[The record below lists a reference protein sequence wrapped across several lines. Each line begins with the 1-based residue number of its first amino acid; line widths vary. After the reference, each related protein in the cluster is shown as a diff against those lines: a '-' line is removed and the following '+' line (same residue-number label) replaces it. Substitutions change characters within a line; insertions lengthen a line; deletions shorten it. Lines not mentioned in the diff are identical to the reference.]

1 MKSIVLSCD
10 KYHPITNHMIKT
22 YDNLWPSNPFV
33 WRVPWNNI
41 YPDFLKDNWGDKVEL
56 IKTPV
61 EFKKTI
67 EVLTEDLEN
76 DEWIF
81 WASDDVYPI
90 ELNSDKAGL
99 VADWVMNV
107 DDDSIMSISFTKW
120 ENDFYNT
127 YEDEIK
133 YNDLRFL
140 RRRSIK
146 YQWQHHFWR
155 AGVLKIM
162 FECLDEPKVAKDMDH
177 MQKEE
182 KSQRFFNLIN
192 EGKWYMLDHNIG
204 IFGES
209 TAREVNMLLNCADSF
224 FENNLEIP
232 KEFRI
237 SDVVRLKPMSSK
249 WKGFGSETKQTK
261 YKLNLEKEIYN
272 KKHIGDSI

>member
-1 MKSIVLSCD
+1 
-10 KYHPITNHMIKT
+10 
-22 YDNLWPSNPFV
+22 
-33 WRVPWNNI
+33 
-41 YPDFLKDNWGDKVEL
+41 
-56 IKTPV
+56 
-61 EFKKTI
+61 
-67 EVLTEDLEN
+67 
-76 DEWIF
+76 
-81 WASDDVYPI
+81 
-90 ELNSDKAGL
+90 
-99 VADWVMNV
+99 
-107 DDDSIMSISFTKW
+107 MSISFTKW

-133 YNDLRFL
+133 YKDLRFL

-155 AGVLKIM
+155 VGVLKIM
-162 FECLDEPKVAKDMDH
+162 FECLGEPKVAKDMDH

-224 FENNLEIP
+224 FENDLEIP

-237 SDVVRLKPMSSK
+237 SDVVRLKPMSSS